1 MNIRLILYVKAAI
14 PVNSLPPSLS
24 YSFFFL
30 TLKIRKVYID
40 MASQLF
46 RSSLRAIARPSLAKS
61 FVTPT
66 VASRMPT
73 AAFSVTRAFS
83 AAAPRWSNGVGKFD
97 SCKLLLYH

>member
-1 MNIRLILYVKAAI
+1 
-14 PVNSLPPSLS
+14 
-24 YSFFFL
+24 
-30 TLKIRKVYID
+30 

-46 RSSLRAIARPSLAKS
+46 RSSFRAIARPSLVKS

-73 AAFSVTRAFS
+73 AAFNVTRSFS

-97 SCKLLLYH
+97 LCKLLPYH